1 MTDQQALSAPLHKSV
16 ENGLTLCYSLPED
29 IGRLVEF
36 NARLLTG
43 DAACKPVERMIESH
57 L

>member
-1 MTDQQALSAPLHKSV
+1 MNDQQALSAPLYKSV
-16 ENGLTLCYSLPED
+16 GNGLSLFYSLPED
-29 IGRLVEF
+29 IGRLIEF

>member
-29 IGRLVEF
+29 IGRVVEF